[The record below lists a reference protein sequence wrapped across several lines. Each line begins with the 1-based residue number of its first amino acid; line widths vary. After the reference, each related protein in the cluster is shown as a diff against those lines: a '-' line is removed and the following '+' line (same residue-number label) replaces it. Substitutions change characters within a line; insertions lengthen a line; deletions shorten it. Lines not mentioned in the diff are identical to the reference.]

1 MVNLCQSAFA
11 GTTVC
16 LAASSIVATRQV
28 GLTGS
33 VLLVCNEFGR
43 IDRGTAHRRASQF
56 TKRCAHPHEPKGAF
70 AVATSF
76 SGSRPAAGT
85 AASSPTATGGG
96 GGLFLHAV
104 GCVTRR
110 VPAVLAGPTT
120 NTPEVWEKEVYAVR
134 PQINEPIPR
143 PVHQSRGRGETIDLV
158 VGPSVVLA

>member
-1 MVNLCQSAFA
+1 MNSEGSTGAQHIDEPLSSPSAA
-11 GTTVC
+11 R
-16 LAASSIVATRQV
+16 I
-28 GLTGS
+28 LTS
-33 VLLVCNEFGR
+33 RRVLSPLQP
-43 IDRGTAHRRASQF
+43 ASQG
-56 TKRCAHPHEPKGAF
+56 HD
-70 AVATSF
+70 
-76 SGSRPAAGT
+76 RPRGQ
-85 AASSPTATGGG
+85 PLLPQQPPGGG